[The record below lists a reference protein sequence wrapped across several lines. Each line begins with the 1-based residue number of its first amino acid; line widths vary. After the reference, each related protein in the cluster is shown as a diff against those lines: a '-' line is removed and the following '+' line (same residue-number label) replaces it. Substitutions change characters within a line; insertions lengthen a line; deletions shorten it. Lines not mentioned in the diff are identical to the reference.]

1 MIGGAATAMPPPIP
15 SRAGGSPP
23 ERALVDDSRPDDG
36 HASLV
41 RELVELHHFTENI
54 LRNMGSGLVAVNRN
68 GIITH
73 FNEQAALITGWNATE
88 AIGRPSSEVLRTETG
103 GSDLL
108 EEVGALASRDGE
120 VDILRRDGASI
131 PVSLRLTT
139 LAEDGT
145 SIEGAVGIFT
155 DLTDQR
161 RAESELRRK
170 ERLASLG
177 ELSAGVAHEIRNPLA
192 GIGAA
197 AQLLRKRLGDEDER
211 TRFAEVI
218 LEEVGRLDRI
228 VESLL
233 RFARPAPPHLQP
245 GSVADCARRVLALVE
260 EKAREGHVAVE
271 TAIAADLPQ
280 LYIDEDQIV
289 QVILNLV
296 QNALQ
301 AMPEGGTLTLTLQ
314 KTERSPWIRRTAG
327 RRAEDRTR
335 LPVPARPFEY
345 VEVRIHDTGPGI
357 PKEALER
364 IFDPFFTTRREGT
377 GLGLSIS
384 QAIMREHGGFL
395 SIESTPGRGTTA
407 SVFLPIEKRQ
417 GPRRRD

>member
-1 MIGGAATAMPPPIP
+1 MQPSIP

-23 ERALVDDSRPDDG
+23 ERVLVDDSRPDDG

-54 LRNMGSGLVAVNRN
+54 LRNMGSGLVAVNRH
-68 GIITH
+68 GVITH
-73 FNEQAALITGWNATE
+73 FNEQAARITGWAPSE
-88 AIGRPSSEVLRTETG
+88 AIGRPCGDILRTAAG
-103 GSDLL
+103 GHDLL
-108 EEVGALASRDGE
+108 HEIRLLGNRDGE
-120 VDILRRDGASI
+120 VDLLTRDGSHV
-131 PVSLRLTT
+131 PVSLRLTA

-145 SIEGAVGIFT
+145 TMAGAVGIFT

-197 AQLLRKRLGDEDER
+197 AQLLRKRLETGDER
-211 TRFAEVI
+211 TRFTDVI
-218 LEEVGRLDRI
+218 LDEVGRLDRI

-233 RFARPAPPHLQP
+233 KFARPAPPRLKP
-245 GSVADCARRVLALVE
+245 ASVLDCARRALALVE
-260 EKAREGHVAVE
+260 EGAREGGVAVE
-271 TAIAADLPQ
+271 TSLAADIPQ

-289 QVILNLV
+289 QVLLNLL

-301 AMPEGGTLTLTLQ
+301 AMPDGGVLALSVGRTT
-314 KTERSPWIRRTAG
+314 RSPWVRRSAG
-327 RRAEDRTR
+327 RRAEDRAR
-335 LPVPARPFEY
+335 LPVPARPLEY
-345 VEVRIHDTGPGI
+345 VEVGIGDTGQGI
-357 PKEALER
+357 PKAALER

-395 SIESTPGRGTTA
+395 SIDSTPGRGTVA
-407 SVFLPIEKRQ
+407 SVHLPIEKRQ
-417 GPRRRD
+417 GARRRD